1 VMKYITTSQ
10 LCNNFNEKKFG
21 EKKEPGAMAG

>member
-1 VMKYITTSQ
+1 MKYITTSQ

-21 EKKEPGAMAG
+21 EKKKEPGAMAG